1 MQAIEHARRAAS
13 ALGEHSGA
21 AFVVALDGTVV
32 AWNDAA
38 ATLLGI
44 PAETAI
50 GQKCWQVVQGLGS
63 DGRPLCHRRCAV
75 IDAARRG
82 VTDLFV
88 DALVPLRGPDAAGG
102 TRARRH
108 VVMGT
113 MVLRDPDTT
122 APAAVRHSAHDLP
135 SLRAGLTRRMIE
147 MQTGSAAL
155 HPLTRRERQVLELLV
170 EGLTTAQI
178 AERLGIRTS
187 TTRNHIQRILDK
199 LEVSNRAA
207 AIVMVLGTPP
217 ASGSRPK
224 DLPKPRSR
232 GH

>member
-1 MQAIEHARRAAS
+1 MQAIEQARRAAS
-13 ALGEHSGA
+13 ALGESTGA
-21 AFVVALDGTVV
+21 AFVIALDGTVV
-32 AWNDAA
+32 AWNDGA

-44 PAETAI
+44 PAEIAL
-50 GQKCWQVVQGLGS
+50 GQKCWQLVQGLGS
-63 DGRPLCHRRCAV
+63 DGRPVCHRYCAV
-75 IDAARRG
+75 IDGARRG
-82 VTDLFV
+82 VAELFV
-88 DALVPLRGPDAAGG
+88 DVLVPLRGPDDAGG
-102 TRARRH
+102 ARARRH
-108 VVMGT
+108 LVMGS

-122 APAAVRHSAHDLP
+122 APVAVRHSAHDLP

-147 MQTGSAAL
+147 MQTGSAAI

-178 AERLGIRTS
+178 AGQLGIMTS
-187 TTRNHIQRILDK
+187 TARNHIQRILDK

-224 DLPKPRSR
+224 DLPKPPGR

>member
-1 MQAIEHARRAAS
+1 MLAIDRARRAAS
-13 ALGEHSGA
+13 ALGESGGA

-38 ATLLGI
+38 AALLGI

-50 GQKCWQVVQGLGS
+50 GQKCWELVRGVGP
-63 DGRPLCHRRCAV
+63 DGRPVCHSRCAV
-75 IDAARRG
+75 MDGARRG
-82 VTDLFV
+82 VAHHYV
-88 DALVPLRGPDAAGG
+88 DALVPLRGSDARAGAG
-102 TRARRH
+102 ARRH
-108 VVMGT
+108 LVMDG
-113 MVLRDPDTT
+113 MILRDPASA
-122 APAAVRHSAHDLP
+122 APAAVRHGAYDVP
-135 SLRAGLTRRMIE
+135 SLRAGLTRRMVE

-170 EGLTTAQI
+170 EGLSTAQI

-187 TTRNHIQRILDK
+187 TTRNHIQRVLDK

-207 AIVMVLGTPP
+207 AIVMILGTQP

>member
-1 MQAIEHARRAAS
+1 MLTIERARRAAS
-13 ALGEHSGA
+13 ALGEYGGA

-38 ATLLGI
+38 ATLLGV
-44 PAETAI
+44 PVKTAI
-50 GQKCWQVVQGLGS
+50 GQKCWELVQGVGP
-63 DGRPLCHRRCAV
+63 DGRPVCHPRCAV
-75 IDAARRG
+75 MDGARRG
-82 VTDLFV
+82 VAHQYV
-88 DALVPLRGPDAAGG
+88 DALVPLPGSGARAGAG
-102 TRARRH
+102 ARRH
-108 VVMGT
+108 LVMGNLI
-113 MVLRDPDTT
+113 LRDPVSA
-122 APAAVRHSAHDLP
+122 APAAVRHSAYDVP
-135 SLRAGLTRRMIE
+135 SLRAGLTRRMVE

-170 EGLTTAQI
+170 EGLSTTQI

-217 ASGSRPK
+217 ASRSRPK
-224 DLPKPRSR
+224 VLPKPRRRSP
-232 GH
+232 